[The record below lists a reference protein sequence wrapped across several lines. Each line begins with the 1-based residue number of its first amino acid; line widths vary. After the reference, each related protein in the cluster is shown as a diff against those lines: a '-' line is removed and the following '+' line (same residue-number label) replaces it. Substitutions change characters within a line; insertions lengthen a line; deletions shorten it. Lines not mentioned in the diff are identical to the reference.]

1 MGKHLTVKEVLKM
14 RRIFEFP
21 RFVVRF
27 WYYGCSMFKLELL
40 RNRISVAWS
49 FSWYLHAVQLAYI
62 AVWDDLLLYI
72 TKTFHT

>member
-14 RRIFEFP
+14 RLIFEFL
-21 RFVVRF
+21 RFLVRVWF
-27 WYYGCSMFKLELL
+27 YGCNMFKLELL
-40 RNRISVAWS
+40 HNSIAIARS

-62 AVWDDLLLYI
+62 ALWDDLLFYV